1 MPHVAAS
8 LGAQP
13 AAITFDDV
21 PIDHLPGAEVAMSSL
36 EKISEQRSFGGVQ
49 GIYRHASSTCAGP
62 MRFAVY
68 QPPQAEKG
76 RCPVLYYLA
85 GLTCTEETATIKAGA
100 QRVAAE
106 LGLILVMP
114 DTSPRGTNIEGATG
128 DWEFGEG
135 AGFYLDATQA
145 PWSSHFRMYSYI
157 VDELPA
163 LIAENFP
170 VDVSRSSL
178 FGHSMGGHGALT
190 IALKHPDRYR
200 SVSAFAPIVAPS
212 QVPWGHKA
220 LPRYLGEDRVSWA
233 AYDACELVRKQTFPG
248 TILID
253 QGETDPFLEGQLKPE
268 LFDQA
273 CAEAGQALLLR
284 RQAGYDH
291 SYWFIA
297 TFMEDHLRHHGRALG
312 LL

>member
-1 MPHVAAS
+1 MS
-8 LGAQP
+8 
-13 AAITFDDV
+13 AIET
-21 PIDHLPGAEVAMSSL
+21 
-36 EKISEQRSFGGVQ
+36 ISEQRCFGGVQ
-49 GIYRHASSTCAGP
+49 GFYKHESAHCGP

-68 QPPQAEKG
+68 QPPQAAAE
-76 RCPVLYYLA
+76 RRPVLYYLA

-114 DTSPRGTNIEGATG
+114 DTSPRGTGIEGATG

-145 PWSSHFRMYSYI
+145 PWSGRFRMYSYV

-163 LIAENFP
+163 LVAGRFP
-170 VDVSRSSL
+170 VDARRTGI

-190 IALKHPDRYR
+190 IALKNPDRYR

-212 QVPWGHKA
+212 RVPWGEKA
-220 LPRYLGEDRVSWA
+220 LPRYLGEDRAAWA
-233 AYDACELVRKQTFPG
+233 DYDACELVRRRTFPG

-253 QGETDPFLEGQLKPE
+253 QGETDPFLEKQLKPE

-273 CAEAGQALLLR
+273 SAEAGQALTLR
-284 RQAGYDH
+284 RHPGYDH
-291 SYWFIA
+291 SYYFIA
-297 TFMEDHLRHHGRALG
+297 SFVEDHLRHHAAALLG
-312 LL
+312 